1 MDIELLSKIVGEL
14 ILKHDQVGLP
24 GIGTFVAEMVPASF
38 SDKGYTINPPYRR
51 LSFFSANLE
60 EDILIDFYSESNKID
75 RDAAKSYLTLYFSDL
90 KEVLLERRIV
100 VFPGLGRMRA
110 TKDDQ
115 FFFVPNEEL
124 DIFPDGFGL
133 VPVSLK
139 SHVETP
145 EEIAISASNLA
156 NIMGEEQSG
165 ETDPLCLLTP
175 LARKEP
181 TRQIDPLPPLEPEP
195 EPEPESEPEPE
206 PVPEPVPEPEPEP
219 EPEPVPEPE
228 PIVEETPEQEP
239 EPEQESEP
247 EQTPEP
253 EPVPEKKF
261 KFWGIVLVL
270 LGIVFVAFAIFM
282 ILAVVAPDFIDSLLY
297 TPEELRIIN
306 Y

>member
-195 EPEPESEPEPE
+195 EPEPESEP
-206 PVPEPVPEPEPEP
+206 V
-219 EPEPVPEPE
+219 PEPVPEPE

>member
-195 EPEPESEPEPE
+195 EPEPESEP
-206 PVPEPVPEPEPEP
+206 VPEPEPEP

>member
-145 EEIAISASNLA
+145 EEISISASNLA

-195 EPEPESEPEPE
+195 
-206 PVPEPVPEPEPEP
+206 VPEPEPE
-219 EPEPVPEPE
+219 PEPE

>member
-219 EPEPVPEPE
+219 EPEP
-228 PIVEETPEQEP
+228 IVEETPEQEP